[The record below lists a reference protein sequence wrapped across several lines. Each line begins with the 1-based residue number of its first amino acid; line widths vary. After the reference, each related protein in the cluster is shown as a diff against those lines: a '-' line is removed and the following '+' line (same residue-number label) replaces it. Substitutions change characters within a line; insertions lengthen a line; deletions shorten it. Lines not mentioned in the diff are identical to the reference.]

1 MSDWPESGAS
11 IELPKYKCHKI
22 VHAAKITEIE
32 SHESNGEGSC
42 TMIFGE
48 VKGIMVMSQ
57 FLTDAWRNNHQP
69 YVGGYYVVYEDGYT
83 SFSPA
88 EAFEAGY
95 TKI

>member
-1 MSDWPESGAS
+1 MEKDCPESACA
-11 IELPKYKCHKI
+11 ELPKYKCHKI

-32 SHESNGEGSC
+32 SHESNGFGSH

-48 VKGIMVMSQ
+48 VGMEQ
-57 FLTDAWRNNHQP
+57 FLTDVWKEKHNPQ
-69 YVGGYYVVYEDGYT
+69 VGGYFVIYEDNYI
-83 SFSPA
+83 SYSPA